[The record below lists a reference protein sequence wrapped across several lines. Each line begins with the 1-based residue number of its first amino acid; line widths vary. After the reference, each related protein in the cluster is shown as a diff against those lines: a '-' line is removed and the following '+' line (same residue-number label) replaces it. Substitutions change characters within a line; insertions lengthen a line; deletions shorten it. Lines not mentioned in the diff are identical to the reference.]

1 MNIFS
6 EDRRELNSHSLQQVT
21 VLIMVC
27 NCCRVSSSFLCL
39 VFLVSFADHVF
50 FFIVYDA
57 FLLANTRA
65 MYVLPSAVTISASD
79 CNSC

>member
-6 EDRRELNSHSLQQVT
+6 QDRRELNSHSLQQIT

-27 NCCRVSSSFLCL
+27 NCCRVSSSSLCL

-50 FFIVYDA
+50 FLIVCDT
-57 FLLANTRA
+57 FLLANT
-65 MYVLPSAVTISASD
+65 
-79 CNSC
+79 